1 VINRAGRNISTQTF
15 EKVFAVGPSRSLNC
29 GAVTP

>member
-1 VINRAGRNISTQTF
+1 VGRNISTQTF
-15 EKVFAVGPSRSLNC
+15 EKVFVIGPSRSLNC